1 MIKKISSILF
11 FLAIACQSRAQ
22 DITILYSGETHA
34 MLYPCNCPIEPDGG
48 VSRRGTLVKYI
59 RKDTPNVLLVDSGG
73 FFAGGLTDEYTQ
85 NTELDMLRSRIS
97 LKTMELMQYDAV
109 TIADDEFNF
118 GRKFLEDNIAK
129 TKLHFLSAN
138 MKSDRTLPY
147 IVKEVGNVKIG
158 IIGVTS
164 LSARQKSDGLEF
176 SQAQPAVKQAVSEL
190 KGKGVN
196 LILLLSHLG
205 EDQDL
210 RLIQD
215 IDGIDIV
222 ISGHSRTKEEI
233 STKINQTIILRPSW
247 QGRRLGRLSL
257 TIENNRITKYKADQL
272 RLSDKLKDD
281 PDIQNI
287 LPECFSDRNCKKED
301 LTGMCQDPGS
311 KQARCI
317 FSQPQKVKLL
327 IITPKVCNV
336 CDTEKTTRYLKS
348 YFPGLSVS
356 YLYYPDA
363 KAKKVIQDLGLKF
376 LPAYLLGRNV
386 EREKSFDNLRE
397 NLIPKGEFYI
407 VKAQLSGMSYL
418 LDRTR
423 MNGKLDLVLSLY
435 DKQSLELLETIKE
448 FKPSIHFLAIERE
461 GNFEAARGNA
471 EIEEYLRAVCM
482 RKYYP
487 QSFFDYISCRA
498 KNINSSWWEDCLGVG
513 LEAAK
518 IKTCARSPQGAE
530 LLRENI
536 NLNKELGIMFGST
549 YLVDNQEIFST
560 QGSVP
565 KKEDFKKLFGK

>member
-1 MIKKISSILF
+1 MLKKISSILF
-11 FLAIACQSRAQ
+11 FLAIASASQAQ

-48 VSRRGTLVKYI
+48 VSRRATLVKYI

-73 FFAGGLTDEYTQ
+73 FFAGGLMDGYTQ
-85 NTELDMLRSRIS
+85 NTELDMLRSLIN
-97 LKTMELMQYDAV
+97 LKAMELMQYDAA

-138 MKSDRTLPY
+138 MKSNRVLPY
-147 IVKEVGNVKIG
+147 IIKEIGQAKIG
-158 IIGVTS
+158 VIGVTS

-176 SQAQPAVKQAVSEL
+176 SQAQVAVKQAVSEL
-190 KGKGVN
+190 KGQGVN
-196 LILLLSHLG
+196 LILVLSHLG
-205 EDQDL
+205 ETEDL

-215 IDGIDIV
+215 INGIDIV

-247 QGRRLGRLSL
+247 QGRSLGRLSL
-257 TIENNRITKYKADQL
+257 TLENNRITKYKAEEL

-287 LPECFSDRNCKKED
+287 LPECFSDLNCKKEG
-301 LTGMCQDPGS
+301 LTGACQNPGS
-311 KQARCI
+311 KQAQCI
-317 FSQPQKVKLL
+317 FSQPQKVNLV

-336 CDTEKTTRYLKS
+336 CNTEKTTRDLKS

-356 YLYYPDA
+356 YLYYPDE
-363 KAKKVIQDLGLKF
+363 KAKKLIEELGLRF
-376 LPAYLLGRNV
+376 LPAYLLGRNA

-397 NLIPKGEFYI
+397 NLILKGEFYI
-407 VKAQLSGMSYL
+407 VKPQLSGMSYL

-423 MNGKLDLVLSLY
+423 INGKLDLVLRLY

-448 FKPSIHFLAIERE
+448 FKPDIHFLAIERE
-461 GNFEAARGNA
+461 GNFEAGQGKA
-471 EIEEYLRAVCM
+471 EVEEYLRAVCM

-498 KNINSSWWEDCLGVG
+498 KNINSSWWEDCLGEG
-513 LEAAK
+513 LEASK
-518 IKTCARSPQGAE
+518 IKTCARSPDGRE
-530 LLRENI
+530 LLRQNI
-536 NLNKELGIMFGST
+536 NLNKELGIMSGPT

-560 QGSVP
+560 QGGVP
-565 KKEDFKKLFGK
+565 KKEEFKKLFGK